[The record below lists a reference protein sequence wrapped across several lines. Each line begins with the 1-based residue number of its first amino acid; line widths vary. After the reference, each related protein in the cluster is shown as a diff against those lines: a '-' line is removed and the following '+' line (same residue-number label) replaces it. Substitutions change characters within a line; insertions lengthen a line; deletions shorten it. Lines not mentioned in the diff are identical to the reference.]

1 LIGKGDVTMRQIGVA
16 VFSFL
21 VALTLTIPG
30 IGQATSG
37 KESKETAAQTL
48 ATKKYDLVLLHGLR
62 NAHRWSDHFLTTVAN
77 VWGSGNVY
85 VIYAND
91 SNEVQTRVLNGK
103 TVTFIGRND
112 NTAGSEYISDWVNQV
127 HEKVQI
133 LQKNY
138 GLSKQFDIIAHSQGG
153 LVARRYIY
161 DYPGTVAGLV
171 TLGTPHHGSPLAND
185 YEFAAKYIYGGE
197 KAQSNLDPAW
207 VEKFNQQ
214 YPVKGAP
221 LFNGGKIYTV
231 QGDADGY
238 DTWGVNGENFVG
250 WMTLFTKYQT
260 DSDGLVP
267 TSSAYIEGAI
277 HLATYDS
284 YDHLELVQKPDVAE
298 KAATVLP

>member
-1 LIGKGDVTMRQIGVA
+1 MTMRRIGMA
-16 VFSFL
+16 LFSLLMGFTLFL
-21 VALTLTIPG
+21 PG
-30 IGQATSG
+30 IGQAAPGQKTTTQPS
-37 KESKETAAQTL
+37 AP
-48 ATKKYDLVLLHGLR
+48 KKYDLVLLHGLR
-62 NAHRWSDHFLTTVAN
+62 NAHRWSDSFLTAVAN
-77 VWGSGNVY
+77 AWGSGRVY

-91 SNEVQTRVLNGK
+91 SNEVHTRKLNGK
-103 TVTFIGRND
+103 IVTFIGRND
-112 NTAGSEYISDWVNQV
+112 HTAGTEYIADWANQV
-127 HEKVQI
+127 YEKVQI
-133 LQKNY
+133 LQKKY
-138 GLSKQFDIIAHSQGG
+138 GLSKHFDIIAHSQGG

-161 DYPGTVAGLV
+161 DHPGTVAGLV

-221 LFNGGKIYTV
+221 LFHGGKVYTI

-238 DTWGVNGENFVG
+238 DTWGVEGENFVG
-250 WMTLFTKYQT
+250 WMTLFIKYHT

-267 TSSAYIEGAI
+267 TSSAHIKGAI